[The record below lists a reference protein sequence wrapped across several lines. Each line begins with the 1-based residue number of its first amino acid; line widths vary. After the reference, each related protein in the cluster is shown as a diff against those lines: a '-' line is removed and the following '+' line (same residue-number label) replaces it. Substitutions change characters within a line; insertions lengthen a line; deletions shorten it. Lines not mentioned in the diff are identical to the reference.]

1 MSSVMPFFV
10 RIADFIDTINKKV
23 GHAVA
28 WLAFSMAIITFTVA
42 TLRYGFSLGWVWFQ
56 ETYVWMHGAIIML
69 AMAYTLM
76 AGGHVRVDIFY
87 RSASVRY
94 RALVDLLG
102 TILFLMPSLFVVA
115 KYTIP
120 YVLLSWS
127 RLEVSQ
133 EAGGLP
139 GLFLFKTTM
148 LAFFTLL
155 FIQAIAIIIRSCNA
169 LATGEYTEESGED
182 FEGGSGG

>member
-1 MSSVMPFFV
+1 MPAAISLFS
-10 RIADFIDTINKKV
+10 RIADYIDTINRKV
-23 GHAVA
+23 GQTVA
-28 WLAFSMAIITFTVA
+28 WLAFSMAIVTFSVA
-42 TLRYGFSLGWVWFQ
+42 TLRYGFSLGWVWLQ
-56 ETYVWMHGAIIML
+56 ETFVWMHGSIIML

-76 AGGHVRVDIFY
+76 AGGHVRVDIIY
-87 RSASVRY
+87 RTASVKY

-102 TILFLMPSLFVVA
+102 TFLLLLPSLVVVA

-120 YVLLSWS
+120 YVVLSWS

-133 EAGGLP
+133 ETGGLP

-155 FIQAIAIIIRSCNA
+155 FLQAISIIIRSSTA
-169 LATGEYTEESGED
+169 LVTGEYAKESGED
-182 FEGGSGG
+182 FEGGQGG

>member
-1 MSSVMPFFV
+1 MPAVMSLFS
-10 RIADFIDTINKKV
+10 RIADFIDTINRKV
-23 GHAVA
+23 GHTVA
-28 WLAFSMAIITFTVA
+28 WLAFSMAIVTFSVA
-42 TLRYGFSLGWVWFQ
+42 ALRYGFSLGWVWFQ
-56 ETYVWMHGAIIML
+56 ETYVWMHGSIIML

-87 RSASVRY
+87 RTASVRY

-102 TILFLMPSLFVVA
+102 TILLLLPSLFVVA

-120 YVLLSWS
+120 YVILSWS

-155 FIQAIAIIIRSCNA
+155 FLQAISIIIRSSTA
-169 LATGEYTEESGED
+169 LVTGEYVEESGED
-182 FEGGSGG
+182 FEGGQGG

>member
-1 MSSVMPFFV
+1 MSAVIPFFSRV
-10 RIADFIDTINKKV
+10 ANSIDAINKKV
-23 GHAVA
+23 GHTVA
-28 WLAFSMAIITFTVA
+28 WLAFSMAIVTFTVA

-56 ETYVWMHGAIIML
+56 ETYVWMHGSIIML

-102 TILFLMPSLFVVA
+102 TILLLLPSLYVVA
-115 KYTIP
+115 KYTVP

-133 EAGGLP
+133 EVDGLP

-148 LAFFTLL
+148 LAFFILL
-155 FIQAIAIIIRSCNA
+155 FLQAISIIIRSVTA
-169 LATGEYTEESGED
+169 LFTGDYAEESGED
-182 FEGGSGG
+182 FEGGQSG